1 MTRTVFTGCL
11 LLMIISSAFGIENYI
26 SEKNGFFVVVPS
38 GWGIDTSAANEAVLV
53 DSSNNSIYVSIRKY
67 RIEEDKQIGS
77 EHDLLQ
83 AISGLYRNL
92 GIKVDSLNQI
102 NYTVSDGKAVFETEF
117 GGYDAVGRTTHRKYL
132 KGTICRNKDNG
143 QTLYLMIA
151 AAPKDYYDIASPQFK
166 IVAKSFHITDEIL
179 PNLYPK
185 PNFTKF
191 LLIFIVIALC
201 IFFFTRNRKIQRSH
215 HPLGRD
221 SASFWRCIACGR
233 ANHIDVRFCHRCGV
247 ERPVANLPRMSGHS
261 STSSISTPEHD
272 KG

>member
-1 MTRTVFTGCL
+1 MKPL
-11 LLMIISSAFGIENYI
+11 YIAFVWHQHQPNY
-26 SEKNGFFVVVPS
+26 KNPQ
-38 GWGIDTSAANEAVLV
+38 TN
-53 DSSNNSIYVSIRKY
+53 
-67 RIEEDKQIGS
+67 
-77 EHDLLQ
+77 
-83 AISGLYRNL
+83 
-92 GIKVDSLNQI
+92 
-102 NYTVSDGKAVFETEF
+102 
-117 GGYDAVGRTTHRKYL
+117 KYL
-132 KGTICRNKDNG
+132 LPWVRLHCT
-143 QTLYLMIA
+143 
-151 AAPKDYYDIASPQFK
+151 KDYYDIASPQFK